1 LYGLILGANIDLSDK
16 PREAKSS
23 LTKDDMTV
31 GDFVATVVE
40 LKGDCEPFQFTLDPP
55 AVFLPGA
62 TAMHTTQRKAFRLIN
77 MSICPIN
84 FNWKQVLEPFSRIY
98 IGIFRIHESDY
109 QLNPIPL
116 GTIGNTI
123 FLQASFKWSECNFV

>member
-1 LYGLILGANIDLSDK
+1 LSNK

-31 GDFVATVVE
+31 SDFVATVVE

-84 FNWKQVLEPFSRIY
+84 FNWKQVLKPFSRIC
-98 IGIFRIHESDY
+98 ISLFRIRESDY
-109 QLNPIPL
+109 QLNLIPP
-116 GTIGNTI
+116 GTKGNKK
-123 FLQASFKWSECNFV
+123 FLTNSFKWSECHFV